1 MEQAR
6 FGNREQWNDSYLG
19 GGIYVFILMK
29 KLCDL

>member
-19 GGIYVFILMK
+19 GIYVFILMK